1 MPEDSMRGKHE
12 PQSEMFC
19 LIDHNSLIPKDH
31 PIRAIKKMADVALR
45 EMSPVFDEMYAATG
59 RPSIPPER
67 LLKGS
72 LLMALYTVRSERLF
86 CEQLAYNFLFKWF
99 LDMNMTEEPFEHST
113 FSANRERLMEHDVAK
128 HFFVAV
134 VTQAR
139 EARLM
144 SDEHFSVDG
153 TLIDAWASMKSFRP
167 KGEKPGDGPPNEGS
181 GSNGWMNFK
190 GEKRSNETHE
200 SKTDPEAKLYKKSKG
215 QEARLKYSAHG
226 LIENRNGLLVD
237 IRVGEANGTEERTAA
252 TTMLDETLP
261 GTKRITLGGDKGYD
275 TADFISDC
283 RERNVTPH
291 VAMNEKRPGGSALDE
306 RTRRHRGYDISLVI
320 RKRIEEV
327 FGWCKTVGNFRR
339 TRYRGI
345 KKNQLAAYFIGA
357 AYNLVRMVR
366 LMPAPT

>member
-1 MPEDSMRGKHE
+1 MRGTHE
-12 PQSEMFC
+12 PQEEMLC
-19 LIDHNSLIPKDH
+19 LIDQNRLIPKEH
-31 PIRAIKKMADVALR
+31 PIRAIKRMADAALK
-45 EMSPVFDEMYAATG
+45 ELSPVFDEMYAVAG

-99 LDMNMTEEPFEHST
+99 LDMNMTEEPFNHST

-128 HFFVAV
+128 QFFAAV
-134 VTQAR
+134 VKQAR
-139 EARLM
+139 DARLM

-167 KGEKPGDGPPNEGS
+167 KGEEPGDKPPSEGG

-190 GEKRSNETHE
+190 GEKRSNATHE
-200 SKTDPEAKLYKKSKG
+200 STTDPEAKLYKKSKG
-215 QEARLKYSAHG
+215 QEARLRFMGSG
-226 LIENRNGLLVD
+226 LMENRNGLLVD
-237 IRVGEANGTEERTAA
+237 IRIGKADGTEERRSAK
-252 TTMLDETLP
+252 TMLDETVP

-283 RERNVTPH
+283 RDRNVTPH
-291 VAMNEKRPGGSALDE
+291 VAMNEKRSGGSAIDE
-306 RTRRHRGYDISLVI
+306 RTRRHEGYRISQVI
-320 RKRIEEV
+320 RKRAEEI

-345 KKNQLAAYFIGA
+345 KKNQLAAYLVGA